1 VKATEELNLAAG
13 QAAYAVTKASEVMIG
28 ID

>member
-1 VKATEELNLAAG
+1 MKAAEELHLAAG
-13 QAAYAVTKASEVMIG
+13 QAAYAVVKARYVMVG